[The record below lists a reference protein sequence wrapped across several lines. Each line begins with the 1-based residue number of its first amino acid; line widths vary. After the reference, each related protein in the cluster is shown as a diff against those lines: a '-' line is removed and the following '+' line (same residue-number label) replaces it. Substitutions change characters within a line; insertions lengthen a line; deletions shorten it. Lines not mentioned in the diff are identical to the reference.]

1 MGLNPRDVKRSG
13 KIPSMPEFSKG
24 GKPGIIITPLQM
36 IEVEAKANS
45 VYTKPLRPLPATN
58 ERTLKLI
65 EQGKREY
72 YIELWRLG
80 DDPGAVECSTFDSF
94 DVQHTLNLINK
105 IDGVNIVY
113 VRREVDQ
120 KVIFNRRVRV

>member
-1 MGLNPRDVKRSG
+1 MGLNPRDASRPG
-13 KIPSMPEFSKG
+13 KIPIMPEFSKK
-24 GKPGIIITPLQM
+24 GKPGVILTQLQM
-36 IEVEAKANS
+36 IKTSAKADS
-45 VYTKPLRPLPATN
+45 VYAKPLRTPPATS

-80 DDPGAVECSTFDSF
+80 DPPDAVECSTFDSF

-105 IDGVNIVY
+105 VDGVNIVY
-113 VRREVDQ
+113 VRREIDQ